1 MDTDA
6 LKQHFADLSD
16 EALSDVVNGHPGDYT
31 EEALLLARAELLARK
46 APPDEAVSA
55 KFEDRTPERMQSKG
69 AQWFTVVGVLSLV
82 NTIFFAFATP
92 EVFIFGLAVTH
103 LLEVCCPGEG
113 IGLPVLTYVIDAA
126 IAVAFFVIG
135 HLARTSRTAYLVG
148 VAAYAVDAVLA
159 LLLGLWMIFFL
170 HVIVLVILYVRL
182 IPTLERGEP
191 QQAGDGAVV

>member
-55 KFEDRTPERMQSKG
+55 KPEDRTPERMQSKG

-92 EVFIFGLAVTH
+92 EVFLFGLAVTH
-103 LLEVCCPGEG
+103 LLEVCCPGG
-113 IGLPVLTYVIDAA
+113 AAVTYAIDAA
-126 IAVAFFVIG
+126 IAVVFLVIG
-135 HLARTSRTAYLVG
+135 YLARTSKATYVIG
-148 VAAYAVDAVLA
+148 ITAYAVDAVLA
-159 LLLGLWMIFFL
+159 LLLGLWAIFFL
-170 HVIVLVILYVRL
+170 HVVVLVILYVRL
-182 IPTLERGEP
+182 IPALERGEP